1 MKELFSS
8 VKNKSTIV
16 ATSALVVAC
25 SAVNCFAA
33 EGDVSSSMTTALTTV
48 KTDALAAISA
58 VAPIALSIM
67 GVFLVWKYGIRFFK
81 SVSK

>member
-25 SAVNCFAA
+25 SAVNCFADDSVA
-33 EGDVSSSMTTALTTV
+33 TSMTTALTAV
-48 KTDALAAISA
+48 KTDALSAISA
-58 VAPIALSIM
+58 VAPIALAIM

>member
-16 ATSALVVAC
+16 ATSALVFSC
-25 SAVNCFAA
+25 SAVNCFA
-33 EGDVSSSMTTALTTV
+33 DDSVTTSMTTALTAV
-48 KTDALAAISA
+48 KTDALGAISA
-58 VAPIALSIM
+58 VAPIALGIM

>member
-58 VAPIALSIM
+58 VAPISLSIM

>member
-25 SAVNCFAA
+25 SAVSCFA
-33 EGDVSSSMTTALTTV
+33 DDSVTTSITTSLTKV
-48 KTDALAAISA
+48 QTDALGAISA

-67 GVFLVWKYGIRFFK
+67 GVFLVWKYGVRFFK

>member
-16 ATSALVVAC
+16 ATSALVFAC

-33 EGDVSSSMTTALTTV
+33 EVDVTTSMTTALTAV

-58 VAPIALSIM
+58 VAPIALAIM

>member
-33 EGDVSSSMTTALTTV
+33 EVDVSSSMTTALTTV